1 MNAGVILLL
10 TLALGVMLFLIQRA
24 EKRRKRL
31 VGLVMA
37 GVGFLLWYWA
47 VYWQLGSEFTASLL
61 LALFLNLLF
70 WLLIGRYNPV
80 GDSESGIRV
89 LGMDD

>member
-10 TLALGVMLFLIQRA
+10 TLVLGAMLFLIQRA
-24 EKRRKRL
+24 EKRRRRL
-31 VGLVMA
+31 AALVMA
-37 GVGFLLWYWA
+37 GLAYLLWYWA
-47 VYWQLGSEFTASLL
+47 DYNQLGSEFTTSLL
-61 LALFLNLLF
+61 LALVLNLLF

>member
-1 MNAGVILLL
+1 MNAGVVVLL
-10 TLALGVMLFLIQRA
+10 TFVLGIMVFFIQRA
-24 EKRRKRL
+24 ERRRRRL
-31 VGLVMA
+31 ATIIMA
-37 GVGFLLWYWA
+37 GVAYLLWYWA
-47 VYWQLGSEFTASLL
+47 DYNQLGGEFTAALL

-80 GDSESGIRV
+80 GDSDRDIRV

>member
-10 TLALGVMLFLIQRA
+10 TLVLGVMLFLIQRA
-24 EKRRKRL
+24 EKRRRRL
-31 VGLVMA
+31 AALVMA
-37 GVGFLLWYWA
+37 GLAFLLWYWA
-47 VYWQLGSEFTASLL
+47 GYRQLGSEFTVSLL
-61 LALFLNLLF
+61 LALVLNLLF

-80 GDSESGIRV
+80 GDSNSGIRV

>member
-10 TLALGVMLFLIQRA
+10 TLVLGVMLFLIQRA
-24 EKRRKRL
+24 EKRRRRL
-31 VGLVMA
+31 AALVMA
-37 GVGFLLWYWA
+37 GLAFLLWYWA
-47 VYWQLGSEFTASLL
+47 SYRQLSSEFTASLL
-61 LALFLNLLF
+61 LALVLNLLF

>member
-1 MNAGVILLL
+1 MNAGVVLLL
-10 TLALGVMLFLIQRA
+10 TVVLGAMLFLIQRA
-24 EKRRKRL
+24 EKRRRRL
-31 VGLVMA
+31 TLLVMA
-37 GVGFLLWYWA
+37 GVAFLIWYWA
-47 VYWQLGSEFTASLL
+47 DYRQLGSEFTAALL

-80 GDSESGIRV
+80 GDSETGIRV

>member
-1 MNAGVILLL
+1 MNAGVVVLL
-10 TLALGVMLFLIQRA
+10 TFVLGLMVFFIQRA
-24 EKRRKRL
+24 EKRRRRL
-31 VGLVMA
+31 VTIVMIGVAFLIWYYA
-37 GVGFLLWYWA
+37 GYR
-47 VYWQLGSEFTASLL
+47 QLGSEFTAALL

-80 GDSESGIRV
+80 GDSDRDIRV

>member
-10 TLALGVMLFLIQRA
+10 TFVLGVMLFLIQRA
-24 EKRRKRL
+24 EKRRRRL
-31 VGLVMA
+31 AALVMA
-37 GVGFLLWYWA
+37 GLAFLLWYWA
-47 VYWQLGSEFTASLL
+47 NYRQLGSEFAASLL

-80 GDSESGIRV
+80 GDSEAGIRV

>member
-1 MNAGVILLL
+1 MNAGVVLLL
-10 TLALGVMLFLIQRA
+10 TLVLGGMLFLIQRA
-24 EKRRKRL
+24 EKRRRRL
-31 VGLVMA
+31 AALVMA
-37 GVGFLLWYWA
+37 GLGFLLWYWA
-47 VYWQLGSEFTASLL
+47 SYRQLGSEFTASLL

-80 GDSESGIRV
+80 GDSDSGIRV

>member
-10 TLALGVMLFLIQRA
+10 TLVLGAMLFLIQRA
-24 EKRRKRL
+24 EKRRRRL
-31 VGLVMA
+31 AALVMA
-37 GVGFLLWYWA
+37 GLAFLLWYWA
-47 VYWQLGSEFTASLL
+47 GYRQLGGEFTTSLL
-61 LALFLNLLF
+61 LALVLNFLF

>member
-10 TLALGVMLFLIQRA
+10 TLVLGVMFFLIQRA
-24 EKRRKRL
+24 EKRRRRL
-31 VGLVMA
+31 VALVMA
-37 GVGFLLWYWA
+37 GLAFLLWYFA
-47 VYWQLGSEFTASLL
+47 NFRQLGSEFTASLL
-61 LALFLNLLF
+61 LALLLNFLF

-80 GDSESGIRV
+80 GDSDSGIRV

>member
-10 TLALGVMLFLIQRA
+10 TLVLGVMLFLIQRA
-24 EKRRKRL
+24 EKRRRRL
-31 VGLVMA
+31 AALVMA
-37 GVGFLLWYWA
+37 VLAFLLWYWA
-47 VYWQLGSEFTASLL
+47 SYRQLGSEFTASLL
-61 LALFLNLLF
+61 LALLLNLLF

-80 GDSESGIRV
+80 GDSDSGIRV